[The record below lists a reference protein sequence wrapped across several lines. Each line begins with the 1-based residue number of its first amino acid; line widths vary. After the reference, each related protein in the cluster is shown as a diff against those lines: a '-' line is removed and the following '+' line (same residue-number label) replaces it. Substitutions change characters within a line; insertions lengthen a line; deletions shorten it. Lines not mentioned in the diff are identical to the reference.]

1 MTRTKYR
8 GVIRELLSEM
18 RFYIRT
24 GVPTE
29 YNCITKCFD
38 IIHYDPDLTTGNWK
52 RDLKF
57 AKLIYLFAKT
67 DIDCGLGVKSSG
79 YPADENTD
87 EDVSE

>member
-1 MTRTKYR
+1 MVRTKYR

-18 RFYIRT
+18 RFYIR
-24 GVPTE
+24 
-29 YNCITKCFD
+29 FD

-67 DIDCGLGVKSSG
+67 DIDCGIGVKSSG